1 MKEKKYF
8 ELEEEIQQLKHEKVE
23 EQARLI
29 DEARAAGLLVECEVC
44 CKDDCLEQ
52 EMVPC
57 KANHLHCGEC
67 IILAAKVAS
76 GENKTGVTCAT
87 CEEEVEY

>member
-1 MKEKKYF
+1 M
-8 ELEEEIQQLKHEKVE
+8 
-23 EQARLI
+23 I

-44 CKDDCLEQ
+44 CRDDCLEQ

-67 IILAAKVAS
+67 IAQAAKVAA

-87 CEEEVEY
+87 CEEVVEYKHLDKVVDPIVLSKMLLRR